1 MLKTEKIIIALAQIA
16 PKLGDLKSNLE
27 KHLHYIEKAKKE
39 KAELVVFPELSLTG
53 YSLKDAVYDVAMKN
67 DDNFLKPI
75 FEASKNIA
83 VSFGMVELTRDLQA
97 KNSQLFLENGKITS
111 KHQKVYLPTYGVF
124 EEKRYF
130 SAGDRFNAFDSNLGR
145 MGMLICE
152 DMWHFSSTM
161 ILSQDGASVILC
173 SSAGLLRSIQAK
185 GKPDNIQVWEN
196 LNSSS
201 AHNFTSYFVFCNRVG
216 IEDGLIFWGGSEIID
231 PSGKIVVKAPY
242 FDESMVIGEINQKSL
257 KHARIHTTLLSDE
270 KLELVIDE
278 LKRII
283 KQNRENNY

>member
-1 MLKTEKIIIALAQIA
+1 MLNNEKIKVALAQIA
-16 PKLGDLKSNLE
+16 PKLGDLDSNLE
-27 KHLHYIEKAKKE
+27 KHLEYIRQAKKE
-39 KAELVVFPELSLTG
+39 KADLVIFPELSLTG
-53 YSLKDAVYDVAMKN
+53 YSLKDAVYDAAMKS
-67 DDNFLKPI
+67 DDKFLQPI
-75 FEASKNIA
+75 FEASNNIA

-97 KNSQLFLENGKITS
+97 KNTQLFLENGKITS
-111 KHQKVYLPTYGVF
+111 KHRKVYLPTYGVF

-130 SAGDRFNAFDSNLGR
+130 SAGDRFHAFDTKLGR
-145 MGMLICE
+145 IGMLICE

-161 ILSQDGASVILC
+161 ILAQDGASVILC
-173 SSAGLLRSIQAK
+173 SSAGLLRSMQAK

-231 PSGKIVVKAPY
+231 PSGKVVAKAPY
-242 FDESMVIGEINQKSL
+242 FDEALITGEINQKSL
-257 KHARIHTTLLSDE
+257 KHARFHTTLLSDE

-278 LKRII
+278 LQRII
-283 KQNRENNY
+283 KQNRENN